1 MLLRHSLND
10 EPGASRIER
19 AVESALRARR
29 AYGRRPPPVGRR
41 YRRRSSRPSSP
52 RRCERR
58 KNRFGAGARGGDR
71 LLGTGGSADQ
81 CGSRAHGRH
90 QRRVDRAPYGHQAA
104 PQSRRGGEYASTVAI
119 GAIDDLF
126 THNPQYTIRD
136 VDYIIAGS
144 STADYAFPS
153 LSAMVQA
160 HYQMPLTVGAVDIST
175 ACAGFTYGLNLAAGL
190 VASGQAE
197 RVLVVVGDA
206 LTRTIDYTDRATCV
220 LFGDGG
226 GAALVE
232 RSEQPG
238 IFGMSAGS
246 DGTAGAF
253 LYRTAV
259 RQEVNGIIDT
269 SRLVRQEGASIYRWV
284 MEHIPEAIEIVL
296 SRAGLSLHDID
307 WFVPHSANARMIEAL
322 DHRPAVSDRTHAA
335 KHRRVRQYVRREH
348 SVSADARGPRRTRA
362 SRRQTAVDG
371 FRRRLGAGGQ
381 RPPLVRQL
389 GYRPATA
396 RKSYVRAAPVA

>member
-1 MLLRHSLND
+1 MNASDIVSAPARIAAIGSWAPAGLLTNADLERMVDTSDEWIFRRTGIKRRHK
-10 EPGASRIER
+10 
-19 AVESALRARR
+19 
-29 AYGRRPPPVGRR
+29 VG
-41 YRRRSSRPSSP
+41 
-52 RRCERR
+52 E
-58 KNRFGAGARGGDR
+58 
-71 LLGTGGSADQ
+71 
-81 CGSRAHGRH
+81 
-90 QRRVDRAPYGHQAA
+90 
-104 PQSRRGGEYASTVAI
+104 GEYASTVAF

-126 THNPQYTIRD
+126 KHNPKYTIRD

-160 HYQMPLTVGAVDIST
+160 HYEMPLTVGAVDIST

-190 VASGQAE
+190 VASRQAK

-232 RSEQPG
+232 CSEKPG
-238 IFGMSAGS
+238 IFGMYAGA

-259 RQEVNGIIDT
+259 RQEVNGVIDD

-284 MEHIPEAIEIVL
+284 MENIPDAIASVL
-296 SRAGLSLHDID
+296 KRAGVTLDDID

-322 DHRPAVSDRTHAA
+322 DHRLPFPIERTLLSIEEYGNTSGASIPLALTPAVRDG
-335 KHRRVRQYVRREH
+335 RVRQGDKLLLMGFGGGLVLAGNVVH
-348 SVSADARGPRRTRA
+348 WSAGKRA
-362 SRRQTAVDG
+362 NT
-371 FRRRLGAGGQ
+371 
-381 RPPLVRQL
+381 
-389 GYRPATA
+389 PAT
-396 RKSYVRAAPVA
+396 S

>member
-1 MLLRHSLND
+1 MNATNIVSAPARIAAIGCWAPAGLLTNADLERMVDTSD
-10 EPGASRIER
+10 EWI
-19 AVESALRARR
+19 LRRT
-29 AYGRRPPPVGRR
+29 GI
-41 YRRRSSRPSSP
+41 RRRHKVG
-52 RRCERR
+52 E
-58 KNRFGAGARGGDR
+58 
-71 LLGTGGSADQ
+71 
-81 CGSRAHGRH
+81 
-90 QRRVDRAPYGHQAA
+90 
-104 PQSRRGGEYASTVAI
+104 GEYASTVAF

-126 THNPQYTIRD
+126 SHNPQYTIRD

-160 HYQMPLTVGAVDIST
+160 HYKMPLTVGAVDIST

-190 VASGQAE
+190 IASGQAE

-226 GAALVE
+226 GAALLE
-232 RSEQPG
+232 RSEKPA
-238 IFGMSAGS
+238 IFGMYAGS

-259 RQEVNGIIDT
+259 RQEVNGVIDS

-284 MEHIPEAIEIVL
+284 MENIPDAIESVL
-296 SRAGLSLHDID
+296 KRAGVTLDDID

-322 DHRPAVSDRTHAA
+322 DHRLPFPIERTLLSIEEYGNTSGASIPLALTPAVRDG
-335 KHRRVRQYVRREH
+335 RVRPGDKLLLMGFGGGLVLAGNVVH
-348 SVSADARGPRRTRA
+348 WSV
-362 SRRQTAVDG
+362 V
-371 FRRRLGAGGQ
+371 
-381 RPPLVRQL
+381 
-389 GYRPATA
+389 
-396 RKSYVRAAPVA
+396 